1 MRSALIGFF
10 AVAAALVASPSA
22 FAEDPVGNW
31 VGTLV
36 TPDGKIPVKASI
48 TKGADGALAGVG
60 ESPQTMPDTKLA
72 LEKLISDG
80 ATLSFEAPQAGG
92 SFKGAWDAAKKSWVG
107 QWTANG
113 ASAEMIFAR
122 AP

>member
-1 MRSALIGFF
+1 MRSVLFGL
-10 AVAAALVASPSA
+10 AVAAALAASPAA

-31 VGTLV
+31 AGTLV
-36 TPDGKIPVKASI
+36 TPESKVPIKASI
-48 TKGADGALAGVG
+48 SKGADGALTGYG
-60 ESPQTMPDTKLA
+60 ESPQTLPDTKLP
-72 LEKLISDG
+72 LEKLTSDG
-80 ATLSFEAPQAGG
+80 TSLSFDAPQAGG

-113 ASAEMIFAR
+113 TSAEMVFAR